1 MSKKKDRPWQIPR
14 IEIDEHVGRWQAA
27 MVQDFQGL
35 LNEASDVENDT
46 VEEKERDREK
56 KGTYDPEGD
65 PRPDVYGVRT
75 EGAYDLGRGGGE
87 PRPIDCGS
95 EKDACA

>member
-14 IEIDEHVGRWQAA
+14 IEVDEHVGRWQAA

-46 VEEKERDREK
+46 VEEKERDRERESFVLE
-56 KGTYDPEGD
+56 T
-65 PRPDVYGVRT
+65 VLCISV
-75 EGAYDLGRGGGE
+75 DLSNLDDTTQRLSKE
-87 PRPIDCGS
+87 QILSRQR
-95 EKDACA
+95 KDSKQTPNI

>member
-14 IEIDEHVGRWQAA
+14 IEVDEHVGRWQAA

-46 VEEKERDREK
+46 
-56 KGTYDPEGD
+56 YC
-65 PRPDVYGVRT
+65 
-75 EGAYDLGRGGGE
+75 GGE
-87 PRPIDCGS
+87 REREREFFVLETVFCISVDLS
-95 EKDACA
+95 NLDDTTQRLSKEQILSRQRKDSKQTPNI